1 MAESVFLLAGLGN
14 PGRTYENTRH
24 NVGFDAIEV
33 FSGKHGI
40 PVKKLK
46 HMALIGEGVFRD
58 KKVILAKPQT
68 YMNLSGESIRDI
80 VEWYKIPLQNVILI
94 YDDTD
99 LPAGRIRIRPKGGP
113 GTHNGMKS
121 VIYHLRS
128 EEFPRIRIGIGA
140 PPEGWDLAD
149 YVLGKFGREE
159 RKTVD
164 ESVLMAVEAA
174 EAIIESGADA
184 AMNLFNRR
192 MKDAGPET
200 AANND

>member
-1 MAESVFLLAGLGN
+1 MAENVFLLAGLGN

-24 NVGFDAIEV
+24 NVGFDTIEL
-33 FSGKHGI
+33 FSEKHGI
-40 PVKKLK
+40 AVNKSK
-46 HMALIGEGVFRD
+46 HRALIGEGAFKG
-58 KKVILAKPQT
+58 KKVVLAKPQT

-80 VEWYKIPLQNVILI
+80 IEWYRIPLQNAILI

-99 LPAGRIRIRPKGGP
+99 LPAGRIRIRPKGSS

-140 PPEGWDLAD
+140 PSEGWDLAA
-149 YVLGKFGREE
+149 YVLGKFGKEE

-164 ESVLMAVEAA
+164 ESIIMAVKAA
-174 EAIIESGADA
+174 EAIIESGVES

-192 MKDAGPET
+192 MKDAGPE
-200 AANND
+200 ASDND